1 MTGVYLSDC
10 HLVSQVVKIP
20 GNLSQV
26 LFCLEKRFSM
36 IYPPDLKSHYTCSQ
50 FFLSRTSASSR
61 VYSSITFAPSHKQTL
76 SVGGTLKE
84 NWCKVR
90 LQSRKMLQMIKL
102 PWLWRTPALTAE
114 TGSPLS
120 PQPEES
126 DHWGQLKVSCY
137 TESDFIHLLLFSQ
150 LGDHC

>member
-1 MTGVYLSDC
+1 
-10 HLVSQVVKIP
+10 
-20 GNLSQV
+20 
-26 LFCLEKRFSM
+26 
-36 IYPPDLKSHYTCSQ
+36 
-50 FFLSRTSASSR
+50 
-61 VYSSITFAPSHKQTL
+61 
-76 SVGGTLKE
+76 
-84 NWCKVR
+84 
-90 LQSRKMLQMIKL
+90 MLQMIKL

-150 LGDHC
+150 LGDHRQAAFDVGNLRDNDKH